1 MKNIKILT
9 LLLLPSFAL
18 NAQMLTNAGV
28 NSISGG
34 FVSSNNS
41 LSFSVGQTVIGTYNS
56 TNTML
61 TNGTLQP
68 EIINIIP
75 ITQMNSGVC
84 GTLNYART
92 SAIGCL
98 AVSGATQYEWQFS
111 NTSGVFATKS
121 TTTSYVLLHTV
132 TPALNW
138 GTNWNIKVRAKI
150 GSNVGPYSADCT
162 IGIIPDPSI
171 TGVPQ
176 TQLRTQD
183 CNKQNYRIN
192 ADNRIVANPIAGAI
206 QYEFEFSSA
215 ITGLVVATKLS
226 QYNVLFLNTLTP
238 ALTFPAQYNVRV
250 RARISSTWGVFGTP
264 CLIGIISLNR
274 DQEIANNE
282 IELTEEEVISSNYFE
297 MMVMPNPFNEQATLM
312 INSDVNEQVNVEVF
326 DLVGNIVWKQIVLSN
341 NNISLGK
348 EFAQGTYVVKAINQ
362 KGNQAVFRFIKSK

>member
-9 LLLLPSFAL
+9 LLLLPSFAI
-18 NAQMLTNAGV
+18 NAQMLTNAGI

-34 FVSSNNS
+34 FVNANNS

-75 ITQMNSGVC
+75 TTQMSNNVC
-84 GTLNYART
+84 GTLNYVRT
-92 SAIGCL
+92 SSVTCL
-98 AVSGATQYEWQFS
+98 PVIGATQYEWQFS
-111 NTSGVFATKS
+111 NSSGVFATKNTS
-121 TTTSYVLLHTV
+121 TNYVLLHSV

-150 GSNVGPYSADCT
+150 GSNVGPYSPNCN
-162 IGIIPDPSI
+162 IGIMPDPSI
-171 TGVPQ
+171 NGVPQ

-192 ADNRIVANPIAGAI
+192 ADNRIVANPVAGAI

-215 ITGLVVATKLS
+215 VTGLVVATKLL

-264 CLIGIISLNR
+264 CLIGIIGLNR
-274 DQEIANNE
+274 
-282 IELTEEEVISSNYFE
+282 EEENSIESSETTISEINDDTYFD
-297 MMVMPNPFNEQATLM
+297 MLVMPNPFNEQASLM
-312 INSDVNEQVNVEVF
+312 IKSDANEQVNVEVF
-326 DLVGNIVWKQIVLSN
+326 DMVGNVVWKQNVLANS
-341 NNISLGK
+341 NISLGN

-362 KGNQAVFRFIKSK
+362 NGNQAVFRFIKSK